1 MSSNGKLL
9 DLKGPSH
16 AQAHTADLPA
26 DAELVLPERVTVVLT
41 ELAGAA
47 RKGLRALAVRIG
59 LGRWE
64 ACSASS
70 SSR

>member
-1 MSSNGKLL
+1 LRWRSRPDTCHAVGVGQWQLL

-47 RKGLRALAVRIG
+47 RKGLRALA
-59 LGRWE
+59 
-64 ACSASS
+64 
-70 SSR
+70 